1 MPEMG
6 RETATA
12 RPAWHPGT
20 GPRPPFADRV
30 TPGQR
35 QALDVAAAVIVALWI
50 VFDLRLRHGFRV
62 EGPPL
67 WLGALGAAA
76 TLPVA
81 LRRRWPLPVLAVV
94 TTAVA
99 VLTALGRAQLD
110 LDLML
115 AMAIYTVAVTYQR
128 PVAVA
133 ALVGTETVLI
143 AGLIAA
149 AVGARGPADTAH
161 SVLTAGALWFVGD
174 SVRERRRYR
183 AEETALREQRTAERG
198 RIAVREERVRIAR
211 ELHDVVAHTLSVVTF
226 QAGVGRKVG
235 ATRPDQ
241 ALTALRAVEVTGR
254 GALEELR
261 RILGLLRDDDGE
273 GPSLA
278 PAPGV
283 GNLEELAGTVR
294 AAGIPVTL
302 AVTGD
307 VAALPPAASLTAY
320 RIVQEALTNVVKHAP
335 GAAAT
340 ARVQAGRDGVLITV
354 DNGRGTGAPE
364 PGPGDSARHGLVG
377 MTERAAA
384 FGGTLDAGPAAGG
397 GFQVTAFLPLASTSV
412 AGPSAA
418 GPSAVGQAPVG
429 QVA

>member
-1 MPEMG
+1 
-6 RETATA
+6 
-12 RPAWHPGT
+12 
-20 GPRPPFADRV
+20 
-30 TPGQR
+30 
-35 QALDVAAAVIVALWI
+35 
-50 VFDLRLRHGFRV
+50 
-62 EGPPL
+62 
-67 WLGALGAAA
+67 
-76 TLPVA
+76 
-81 LRRRWPLPVLAVV
+81 VV

-110 LDLML
+110 LDIML
-115 AMAIYTVAVTYQR
+115 AMASYTVAATSRR

-133 ALVGTETVLI
+133 ALVGTETGLI
-143 AGLIAA
+143 IGLIAA
-149 AVGARGPADTAH
+149 AAGTRGPVDTAH

-183 AEETALREQRTAERG
+183 AEEAALRQQQEAQRQQQEVQRQQQETERG
-198 RIAVREERVRIAR
+198 RLAVREERVRIAR

-226 QAGVGRKVG
+226 QAGVGRKIG

-241 ALTALRAVEVTGR
+241 ALTALRAVELTGR

-261 RILGLLRDDDGE
+261 RILGLLRDDDGA

-283 GNLEELAGTVR
+283 GDLEELAGTVR

-335 GAAAT
+335 GATAT
-340 ARVQAGRDGVLITV
+340 ARVQAGRDGMLITV
-354 DNGRGTGAPE
+354 DNGRGVGVPE
-364 PGPGDSARHGLVG
+364 PRPGDGARHGLVG

-397 GFQVTAFLPLASTSV
+397 GFQVTAFLPLAS
-412 AGPSAA
+412 PSAA
-418 GPSAVGQAPVG
+418 GPAPVG

>member
-1 MPEMG
+1 MPQTDIAG
-6 RETATA
+6 KA
-12 RPAWHPGT
+12 RT
-20 GPRPPFADRV
+20 GPRPPLADRV
-30 TPGQR
+30 TPAQR
-35 QALDVAAAVIVALWI
+35 QVLDVAAAVIVALWM
-50 VFDLRLRHGFRV
+50 VLDLRLRHGFRIEV
-62 EGPPL
+62 PPL

-81 LRRRWPLPVLAVV
+81 VRRQWPVPVLAVV

-99 VLTALGRAQLD
+99 VLTAIGRAQLD

-115 AMAIYTVAVTYQR
+115 AMAAYTVAVTGRR

-133 ALVGTETVLI
+133 ALAGTETVLI
-143 AGLIAA
+143 TGLIAA
-149 AVGARGPADTAH
+149 AAGTGGPVETAH

-183 AEETALREQRTAERG
+183 AEEEALRREKEAERG
-198 RIAVREERVRIAR
+198 RVAVREERVRIAR

-235 ATRPDQ
+235 ATRPAE

-261 RILGLLRDDDGE
+261 RILGLLREDDGE
-273 GPSLA
+273 SASLA

-283 GNLEELAGTVR
+283 GDLAELAGTVR
-294 AAGIPVTL
+294 AAGIGVTL

-335 GAAAT
+335 GATAT
-340 ARVQAGRDGVLITV
+340 ARVQASRDGVLITV
-354 DNGRGTGAPE
+354 DNGTGNAEPKA
-364 PGPGDSARHGLVG
+364 PGPGESARHGLVG
-377 MTERAAA
+377 MTERAAV
-384 FGGTLDAGPAAGG
+384 FGGTLDAGPVTGG
-397 GFQVTAFLPLASTSV
+397 GFQVTAFLPLASQ
-412 AGPSAA
+412 
-418 GPSAVGQAPVG
+418 SAVGQ
-429 QVA
+429 VA

>member
-1 MPEMG
+1 MPE
-6 RETATA
+6 
-12 RPAWHPGT
+12 T

-30 TPGQR
+30 TPGQW
-35 QALDVAAAVIVALWI
+35 QALDVAAAVVVALWM

-62 EGPPL
+62 EVPPL

-76 TLPVA
+76 TVPVA
-81 LRRRWPLPVLAVV
+81 FRRRWPLPVLAVV

-110 LDLML
+110 LDIML
-115 AMAIYTVAVTYQR
+115 AMASYTVAATSRR

-133 ALVGTETVLI
+133 ALVGTETGLI
-143 AGLIAA
+143 IGLIAA
-149 AVGARGPADTAH
+149 AAGTRGPVDTAH

-183 AEETALREQRTAERG
+183 AEEAALRQQQEAQRQQQETERG

-226 QAGVGRKVG
+226 QAGVGRKIG

-261 RILGLLRDDDGE
+261 RILGLLRDDDGA

-283 GNLEELAGTVR
+283 GDLEELAGTVR

-354 DNGRGTGAPE
+354 DNGRGAGVPE
-364 PGPGDSARHGLVG
+364 PRPGDGARHGLVG

-397 GFQVTAFLPLASTSV
+397 GFQVTAFLPLAS
-412 AGPSAA
+412 PSAA
-418 GPSAVGQAPVG
+418 GPAPVG

>member
-1 MPEMG
+1 MLQ
-6 RETATA
+6 
-12 RPAWHPGT
+12 T
-20 GPRPPFADRV
+20 GPRPPFTYRV
-30 TPGQR
+30 TPR
-35 QALDVAAAVIVALWI
+35 QWQAVDVAAAVVVALWA
-50 VFDLRLRHGFRV
+50 VFDLRLRHGFRIEV
-62 EGPPL
+62 PPL
-67 WLGALGAAA
+67 WPGLLGAAA

-81 LRRRWPLPVLAVV
+81 VRRRWPLPVLAVV
-94 TTAVA
+94 TSAVA

-110 LDLML
+110 LDIML
-115 AMAIYTVAVTYQR
+115 AMAIYTVAAASRR

-133 ALVGTETVLI
+133 ALVGTETALI
-143 AGLIAA
+143 IGILTAA
-149 AVGARGPADTAH
+149 ASTRGPVDTAH

-174 SVRERRRYR
+174 SVRERRRYL
-183 AEETALREQRTAERG
+183 AEEAALRQRQEAERG
-198 RIAVREERVRIAR
+198 RLAVREERVRIAR

-226 QAGVGRKVG
+226 QAGVGRKIG

-283 GNLEELAGTVR
+283 GNLEELAGMVR

-335 GAAAT
+335 GATAT
-340 ARVQAGRDGVLITV
+340 ARVQASRDGVLITV
-354 DNGRGTGAPE
+354 DNGRGTGSPE
-364 PGPGDSARHGLVG
+364 TQPGGARHGLVG

-397 GFQVTAFLPLASTSV
+397 GFQVTAFLPLASPST
-412 AGPSAA
+412 AGPASA
-418 GPSAVGQAPVG
+418 GTGSVG

>member
-1 MPEMG
+1 MPE
-6 RETATA
+6 
-12 RPAWHPGT
+12 T
-20 GPRPPFADRV
+20 GPRLPFTYRV
-30 TPGQR
+30 TPSQW
-35 QALDVAAAVIVALWI
+35 QAIDIVAVVVVALWA
-50 VFDLRLRHGFRV
+50 VFDLRLRHGFRFEV
-62 EGPPL
+62 PPL
-67 WLGALGAAA
+67 GPGVLCAAA

-81 LRRRWPLPVLAVV
+81 VRRRWPLPVLAVV
-94 TTAVA
+94 ATAVA

-110 LDLML
+110 LDIML
-115 AMAIYTVAVTYQR
+115 AMAIYTVAATSRR

-143 AGLIAA
+143 TGLLAA
-149 AVGARGPADTAH
+149 AASTRGPVDTAH

-174 SVRERRRYR
+174 SVRERRRYL
-183 AEETALREQRTAERG
+183 AEETALRQQQETERG
-198 RIAVREERVRIAR
+198 RLAVREERVRIAR

-226 QAGVGRKVG
+226 QAGVGRKIG
-235 ATRPDQ
+235 ANRPDQ

-261 RILGLLRDDDGE
+261 RILGLLRDDDGA

-283 GNLEELAGTVR
+283 GDLEELADTVR

-302 AVTGD
+302 AVTGE
-307 VAALPPAASLTAY
+307 VAALPPAASLTVY

-335 GAAAT
+335 GATAT
-340 ARVQAGRDGVLITV
+340 ARVQASRDGVLITV
-354 DNGRGTGAPE
+354 DNGRGTGG
-364 PGPGDSARHGLVG
+364 PGPEMPRPGGGARHGLVG

-384 FGGTLDAGPAAGG
+384 FGGTLDAGPVAGG
-397 GFQVTAFLPLASTSV
+397 GFQVTAFLPLAS
-412 AGPSAA
+412 PAA
-418 GPSAVGQAPVG
+418 APPAHVG

>member
-1 MPEMG
+1 MPETG
-6 RETATA
+6 LGTADE
-12 RPAWHPGT
+12 GT

-30 TPGQR
+30 TPAQW
-35 QALDVAAAVIVALWI
+35 QALDVAAAVIVALWM

-62 EGPPL
+62 EVPPL

-81 LRRRWPLPVLAVV
+81 FRRRWPLPVLAVV

-99 VLTALGRAQLD
+99 VLTAIGRAQLD
-110 LDLML
+110 LDIML
-115 AMAIYTVAVTYQR
+115 AMAIYTVAATSRR

-133 ALVGTETVLI
+133 ALLGTETVLI
-143 AGLIAA
+143 TGLVAA
-149 AVGARGPADTAH
+149 AAGTRGPVDTAH

-183 AEETALREQRTAERG
+183 AEEAALRRQQETERG
-198 RIAVREERVRIAR
+198 RLAVREERVRIAR

-261 RILGLLRDDDGE
+261 RILGLLRDDDGA

-283 GNLEELAGTVR
+283 GDLEELAAMVR

-354 DNGRGTGAPE
+354 DNGRGTGVPE
-364 PGPGDSARHGLVG
+364 PRPGDGARHGLVG

-384 FGGTLDAGPAAGG
+384 FGGALDAGPAAGG
-397 GFQVTAFLPLASTSV
+397 GFQVTAFLPLAS
-412 AGPSAA
+412 PPAA
-418 GPSAVGQAPVG
+418 GPAPVG

>member
-1 MPEMG
+1 MPEMD
-6 RETATA
+6 TAWDA
-12 RPAWHPGT
+12 GS
-20 GPRPPFADRV
+20 GPRPPLADRV
-30 TPGQR
+30 TPPQW
-35 QALDVAAAVIVALWI
+35 QAADVAAAVIVALWM
-50 VFDLRLRHGFRV
+50 VFDLRLRHGFRIEV
-62 EGPPL
+62 PPL
-67 WLGALGAAA
+67 WPGTLGAAA

-81 LRRRWPLPVLAVV
+81 VRRQWPVPVLAVV

-99 VLTALGRAQLD
+99 VLTAIGRTQLD

-115 AMAIYTVAVTYQR
+115 AMAIYTVAATCRR

-133 ALVGTETVLI
+133 ALVGAETVLI
-143 AGLIAA
+143 AGLTAA
-149 AVGARGPADTAH
+149 AAGTRGPVDSAH

-174 SVRERRRYR
+174 SVRERRRYL
-183 AEETALREQRTAERG
+183 AEEAALWREKEAERG
-198 RIAVREERVRIAR
+198 RLAVREERVRIAR

-235 ATRPDQ
+235 ATRPAE

-261 RILGLLRDDDGE
+261 RILGLLREDDGE
-273 GPSLA
+273 SASLT

-283 GNLEELAGTVR
+283 GDLEELAGTVR

-335 GAAAT
+335 GATAT

-354 DNGRGTGAPE
+354 DNGRGAGIAE
-364 PGPGDSARHGLVG
+364 PRVPRPGESARHGLVG

-397 GFQVTAFLPLASTSV
+397 GFQVTAFLPLASQ
-412 AGPSAA
+412 P
-418 GPSAVGQAPVG
+418 PVG

>member
-1 MPEMG
+1 
-6 RETATA
+6 
-12 RPAWHPGT
+12 
-20 GPRPPFADRV
+20 
-30 TPGQR
+30 
-35 QALDVAAAVIVALWI
+35 
-50 VFDLRLRHGFRV
+50 
-62 EGPPL
+62 
-67 WLGALGAAA
+67 
-76 TLPVA
+76 
-81 LRRRWPLPVLAVV
+81 
-94 TTAVA
+94 
-99 VLTALGRAQLD
+99 
-110 LDLML
+110 
-115 AMAIYTVAVTYQR
+115 
-128 PVAVA
+128 
-133 ALVGTETVLI
+133 
-143 AGLIAA
+143 
-149 AVGARGPADTAH
+149 
-161 SVLTAGALWFVGD
+161 VLTAGALWFVGD
-174 SVRERRRYR
+174 SVRERRRYL
-183 AEETALREQRTAERG
+183 AEETALRQRQEAERG
-198 RIAVREERVRIAR
+198 RLAVREERVRIAR

-226 QAGVGRKVG
+226 QAGVGRKIG

-241 ALTALRAVEVTGR
+241 ALTALRAVEETGR

-354 DNGRGTGAPE
+354 DNGPGAGAPDV
-364 PGPGDSARHGLVG
+364 PGPGIHGRAPRPGEGARHGLVG

-384 FGGTLDAGPAAGG
+384 FGGTLDAGPVAGG
-397 GFQVTAFLPLASTSV
+397 GFQVTAFLPLASIRV
-412 AGPSAA
+412 RAA
-418 GPSAVGQAPVG
+418 ASPAQVG